1 MNTENKSETISA
13 EISGDASLAE
23 VQLDLE
29 QLDAVAGGRAL
40 AAPADSTVCDGG
52 YCGTHYSTR

>member
-1 MNTENKSETISA
+1 MNNENKSEVISA
-13 EISGDASLAE
+13 EVNSEANLAE

-40 AAPADSTVCDGG
+40 LAAADSTVCDGG
-52 YCGTHYSTR
+52 YCGSHYSTR